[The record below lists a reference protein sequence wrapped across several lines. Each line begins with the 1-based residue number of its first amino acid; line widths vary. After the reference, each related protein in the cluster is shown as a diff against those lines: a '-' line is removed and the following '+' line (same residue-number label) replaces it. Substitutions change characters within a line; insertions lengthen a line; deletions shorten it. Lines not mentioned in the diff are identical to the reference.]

1 MTHRVISVSSV
12 RQMKDFLKVPFIIYR
27 NDPNWVAP
35 ITSEVRRILDDKLN
49 PYFVNAK
56 LRLFVCYKDN
66 DTSSRAAVIINWLH
80 QKKFGVKS
88 AFFGFFESINDL
100 DAVRCLFNEAEK
112 YCRSEGVELLE
123 GPFNPN
129 HYSELGLQADKFGTP
144 PTFFQPYNP
153 DYYKNL
159 LEETGFHISSRFQTR
174 KNENIDEYVLDR
186 YGNQTTSLESRNYT
200 IRSFLARDFEEE
212 LERFR
217 EVNNDAFSSNWHFLP
232 LSREEYLFS
241 AKYLSLVTRPD
252 LVKIVEHQGKPVAIL
267 HCVLDINPALKT
279 MKGKVGPIKY
289 LRFLLERRKTQKIII
304 FSVGIKKDYQHS
316 RVYKLLLDAFCQIC
330 LNYKIVETTW
340 MSEEN
345 TPAVKASEHLG
356 LKPDKEFVI
365 YEKRLSRAVV

>member
-1 MTHRVISVSSV
+1 
-12 RQMKDFLKVPFIIYR
+12 LK
-27 NDPNWVAP
+27 
-35 ITSEVRRILDDKLN
+35 
-49 PYFVNAK
+49 
-56 LRLFVCYKDN
+56 LFVCYKNN
-66 DTSSRAAVIINWLH
+66 DIASRVAVIINWLH

-100 DAVRCLFNEAEK
+100 DAVRRLFNEAEK

-159 LEETGFHISSRFQTR
+159 LEEAGFHISSRFQTR
-174 KNENIDEYVLDR
+174 KNENIGEYVLDR
-186 YGNQTTSLESRNYT
+186 YGNQTTSLETRNYT
-200 IRSFLARDFEEE
+200 IRSFSTRDFEEE

-241 AKYLSLVTRPD
+241 AKYLRLVTRPD

-279 MKGKVGPIKY
+279 MKGKVRPIKY

-316 RVYKLLLDAFCQIC
+316 RVYKLLLDSFCQMC
-330 LNYKIVETTW
+330 LKYKIVETTW

-345 TPAVKASEHLG
+345 TPVVKAAEHLG

-365 YEKRLSRAVV
+365 YEKSLS